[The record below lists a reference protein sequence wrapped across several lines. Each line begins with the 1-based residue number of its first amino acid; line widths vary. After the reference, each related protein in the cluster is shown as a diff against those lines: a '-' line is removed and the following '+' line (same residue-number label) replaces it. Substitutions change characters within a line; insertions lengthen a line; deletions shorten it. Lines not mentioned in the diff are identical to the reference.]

1 MSKRGRLLAVVAAVI
16 VSTLFGGGVAQAV
29 PTVDF
34 ATPLECLA
42 AKLNNPDYVRD
53 GWVDAPVASADG
65 IHLGCG
71 DEYSG
76 VVHIGSRQSH
86 GTTHPIYQST
96 QGAFV
101 QCFYKLARDGAISP
115 DPTAP
120 ETRDQYVITFL
131 EPGEFREIRATMV
144 VDRERKFVWAMFTNT
159 TQRTPR
165 GNNWAGC
172 SGQAAVA

>member
-1 MSKRGRLLAVVAAVI
+1 MSKTARLLAVAAAVV

-42 AKLNNPDYVRD
+42 AKLNNPNYVAD
-53 GWVDAPVASADG
+53 GWVDAPVASAEG
-65 IHLGCG
+65 VFLGCG

-86 GTTHPIYQST
+86 GTTHPIYAST

-101 QCFYKLARDGAISP
+101 QCFYKLAREGVISP
-115 DPTAP
+115 DPQAP
-120 ETRDQYVITFL
+120 RTRDQYVITFL
-131 EPGEFREIRATMV
+131 EPHEFRDIRATMI
-144 VDRERKFVWAMFTNT
+144 VDRERGFVWAMYTNT
-159 TQRTPR
+159 TSNSPQ

-172 SGQAAVA
+172 AGQTAVA